1 MVDIFL
7 FFSFELSG
15 RYFQDAQWFSYW
27 KYVLDGLLRYF
38 VITFWFFYS
47 LRNWRKTG
55 PLVPV
60 LGIWWGGLV
69 MIIILL
75 PGKLFGHYFIQF
87 LLPFSLLAGNFFDHR
102 MTPGRGLAWMRK
114 ASVGFPILALLIIVN
129 TFYQKKD
136 YYDKR
141 DYPKEI
147 AAFLNAQLKP
157 GDIIYTGD
165 FHPITYLLT
174 HTQSPTPYIHRSL
187 LWTKENSDAL
197 QIQPEEEW
205 TKILNQRPRFIIT
218 HKQIEESEILKT
230 SLRDSYRMIK
240 SFGNQVKVYE
250 RAQPVLNE

>member
-1 MVDIFL
+1 
-7 FFSFELSG
+7 
-15 RYFQDAQWFSYW
+15 
-27 KYVLDGLLRYF
+27 
-38 VITFWFFYS
+38 
-47 LRNWRKTG
+47 
-55 PLVPV
+55 VPV

-87 LLPFSLLAGNFFDHR
+87 LLPFSLLAGNFFDSR
-102 MTPGRGLAWMRK
+102 MVPGRGLAWMRK

-174 HTQSPTPYIHRSL
+174 DTQSPTPYIHRSL
-187 LWTKENSDAL
+187 IWTQDNSDAL
-197 QIQPEEEW
+197 GIQPEEEW